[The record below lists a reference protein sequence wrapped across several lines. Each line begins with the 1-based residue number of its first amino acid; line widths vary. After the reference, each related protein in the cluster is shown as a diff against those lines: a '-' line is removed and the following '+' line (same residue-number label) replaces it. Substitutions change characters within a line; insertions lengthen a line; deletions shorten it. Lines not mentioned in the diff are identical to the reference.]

1 MGKPALRNA
10 LAPTQKRVPFRTDS
24 LPMASEWAPCEDG
37 HQLTSALTN
46 KGVAMGIAS
55 RTLRFGAAGLL
66 VVGMAACSNPL
77 ETVASKVIEDQ
88 TGLKIDQDGEN
99 SYTVSTEDGEFTVAA
114 GGEVPADFPAEV
126 PLPPGNPSGSSS
138 SPEMWSLF
146 YEDID
151 RAEVDALINQVLA
164 AGFTENSSTTMES
177 TVQSTYQ
184 KGDLAVT
191 VLWSGASS
199 PPSLIYGAMIT
210 N

>member
-1 MGKPALRNA
+1 
-10 LAPTQKRVPFRTDS
+10 
-24 LPMASEWAPCEDG
+24 
-37 HQLTSALTN
+37 
-46 KGVAMGIAS
+46 
-55 RTLRFGAAGLL
+55 
-66 VVGMAACSNPL
+66 
-77 ETVASKVIEDQ
+77 
-88 TGLKIDQDGEN
+88 
-99 SYTVSTEDGEFTVAA
+99 
-114 GGEVPADFPAEV
+114 
-126 PLPPGNPSGSSS
+126 
-138 SPEMWSLF
+138 MWSLF

-184 KGDLAVT
+184 KGALAVT